1 MELTMR
7 DIIFADSMNA
17 YDEFMANVSESS
29 FLSREHKDGIIIVNE
44 HNITDNSIFK
54 TGKFKASELATAYF
68 EQERKMA
75 IQMGLIGENEEV

>member
-1 MELTMR
+1 MR
-7 DIIFADSMNA
+7 DTISADSMNA
-17 YDEFMANVSESS
+17 YDEFMAGVSDSS

-44 HNITDNSIFK
+44 HNSTDHSVSR

-75 IQMGLIGENEEV
+75 IQMGLVGEVEEF